1 MDWKTLKTFDF
12 SKKIYRKLEVQKKY
26 ENEMNKYINYEKYIL
41 NTYLNNKLYNL
52 QPNKYPYD
60 LQPNIKHCVLWL
72 NPIINKDILYKK
84 KFIEGILKSYI
95 PNKEFIF
102 YMNNQKNKS
111 IKQVP
116 HYQVFIKMN

>member
-1 MDWKTLKTFDF
+1 MDWKTLNAFDF
-12 SKKIYRKLEVQKKY
+12 SKKIYRKPEVQKKY
-26 ENEMNKYINYEKYIL
+26 EGEMNKYLNYEKYIL
-41 NTYLNNKLYNL
+41 NKFLNNKLYNL
-52 QPNKYPYD
+52 QPNTYPYD

-102 YMNNQKNKS
+102 YMNSQKNKS
-111 IKQVP
+111 IKQIP
-116 HYQVFIKMN
+116 HYHVFIKMN